1 MLEDF
6 SLDDD
11 PRWRRLKDEKWTCS
25 GCGVRHAGVIDLA
38 CGKPEQWPGG
48 EDKLQNGNVAT
59 SSHFLSEDFCVLEG
73 QHFELEP
80 TDHPLAVEQ
89 RHGITLDRLLDVCAL
104 NGHDIRKDLVD

>member
-1 MLEDF
+1 MPEDF

-73 QHFELEP
+73 QHFEL
-80 TDHPLAVEQ
+80 
-89 RHGITLDRLLDVCAL
+89 RLLDVYAL